1 MSLSGFLRALVFVR
15 GCLSSTGRRLPVR
28 LFCSLE
34 KKQDRKENMKF
45 SLPLL
50 AAVAEAAVI
59 GGRADIPPPGDDGR
73 YTISSDGIK
82 AQVCVGEVE

>member
-1 MSLSGFLRALVFVR
+1 
-15 GCLSSTGRRLPVR
+15 
-28 LFCSLE
+28 
-34 KKQDRKENMKF
+34 MKF

>member
-1 MSLSGFLRALVFVR
+1 
-15 GCLSSTGRRLPVR
+15 
-28 LFCSLE
+28 
-34 KKQDRKENMKF
+34 MKF

-82 AQVCVGEVE
+82 AQVCDGDVGCEGTLNDIGLLTGLGSSFLMALP